1 MRAEAAAL
9 FWDAKDAADSIM
21 LFLDGV
27 APDEYDRD
35 LLRRRA
41 VERGFEIVGEA
52 LNRLRRIDPAT
63 ASRIPKLANAVGLR
77 NVLIHGYTEIIDRRV
92 FDTAVKDLPELLEVL
107 TTLMDEVNDSR

>member
-77 NVLIHGYTEIIDRRV
+77 NVLIHGYAEIIDRRV